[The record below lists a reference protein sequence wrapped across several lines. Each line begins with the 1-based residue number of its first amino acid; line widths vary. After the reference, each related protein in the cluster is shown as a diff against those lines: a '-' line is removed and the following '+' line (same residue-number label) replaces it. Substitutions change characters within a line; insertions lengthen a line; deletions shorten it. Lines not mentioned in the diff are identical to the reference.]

1 MYNNGFSGGLVAM
14 MIIPLLD
21 LSKQLWQKSADQA
34 QATNDEKPQMD
45 LKAQESEQPL
55 VPLDQ
60 TEGKPKFSEPVKVLK
75 PVAQKKHYRSRRVG
89 VEKPPMSFVTCLTS
103 SGVLAFSS
111 LEIMGK

>member
-1 MYNNGFSGGLVAM
+1 MVGFVHASMVLNIDFLHGGLNLYNNGFSGGLVAM

-34 QATNDEKPQMD
+34 QATKDEKPQMD

-75 PVAQKKHYRSRRVG
+75 PVAQKKHYRVG
-89 VEKPPMSFVTCLTS
+89 EW
-103 SGVLAFSS
+103 
-111 LEIMGK
+111 E